1 MHGADLEYALGQRA
15 GLVKHNSLDLR
26 QSLKI
31 VGAFDED
38 TFLAR
43 AADAGE
49 EAERDADDERAGAAD
64 NEEGQRTVYPLF
76 PLCVKSGDETDYRRQ
91 HREGERAVTN
101 GGGIYAGELRDERLG
116 AGFAGAGV
124 FDKLKYLGDGGL
136 AELLGGFDFQNA
148 GHVYAAAYNIV
159 AGLGVAREAF
169 TGQCAGVERGAAF
182 NDDTVDRNLFAWLHN
197 DDAAD
202 NDLIGI
208 DLFKLAVTF
217 NVGVVGADIHKRADV
232 LAALADGVALEQL
245 AYLVKQHNGDSLVVV
260 AAALIYRQRKRA
272 DRGDGHQKV
281 LVKYAAVEYALAGLS
296 EYIVADDDVYDQIQ
310 RQTKQAG
317 DGDKVQR
324 DEHYGRDDD
333 ACQHLSLLL
342 GHYGAS
348 PL

>member
-15 GLVKHNSLDLR
+15 GFVKHNSLDLR

-202 NDLIGI
+202 SDLIGI
-208 DLFKLAVTF
+208 DLFKLAVAL
-217 NVGVVGADIHKRADV
+217 NVGIIGADIHERADV

-317 DGDKVQR
+317 DGDEAQC
-324 DEHYGRDDD
+324 DEHYGRNDD
-333 ACQHLSLLL
+333 ACQHLFLLL